1 MKKKNI
7 LYMAAWAAAAV
18 LLVVLALA
26 LFLATGSDIMLLVCT
41 AIFMAD
47 IFCIPMLKT
56 KVMQK
61 KAAQL
66 AKDFPR
72 QLTFEAH
79 DGIFY
84 FDSEK
89 GRAAVVWRNNP
100 FSLQTIDLT
109 KVSGIEVKDG
119 RQFRGTMRVW
129 CQFLL
134 NGEKIRIHT
143 LWVSGNRQLGMQHPK
158 VVSAISKAEQLA
170 EVLSEARAKALS

>member
-26 LFLATGSDIMLLVCT
+26 LFLATGSDIMLLVCA

-89 GRAAVVWRNNP
+89 GRAAVV
-100 FSLQTIDLT
+100 
-109 KVSGIEVKDG
+109 
-119 RQFRGTMRVW
+119 
-129 CQFLL
+129 
-134 NGEKIRIHT
+134 
-143 LWVSGNRQLGMQHPK
+143 
-158 VVSAISKAEQLA
+158 
-170 EVLSEARAKALS
+170 

>member
-170 EVLSEARAKALS
+170 EVLTEARAKALS